1 MLSRGLLSLHELGT
15 LSRFAVALRRHAAV
29 RDSAGLGH
37 YPVDGSMLR
46 EAEAVMRVYEP
57 TDHFERTLV
66 IPELR
71 LSDWE
76 AGTAR

>member
-1 MLSRGLLSLHELGT
+1 MNWELFPDSLWRFAGT
-15 LSRFAVALRRHAAV
+15 LPF